1 MTEVLRDLERAR
13 MTAED
18 HRGARFSPYQ
28 LPEQKRQLTWKEV
41 GKVHIQRC
49 VHFRDNV
56 IQPALLALT
65 EARAMIR
72 TQQTNAAY
80 NQIIDAERLLEE
92 EDDTNVS
99 DTDMEDS
106 DTDSDD
112 GPHCVICRSSDRNTR
127 DFFMMV
133 PAGRWEG
140 IAPGGRIV
148 CSLCRRED
156 MGAVEFFS

>member
-92 EDDTNVS
+92 QDDTEEES
-99 DTDMEDS
+99 DADMDESGD
-106 DTDSDD
+106 
-112 GPHCVICRSSDRNTR
+112 PEV
-127 DFFMMV
+127 
-133 PAGRWEG
+133 
-140 IAPGGRIV
+140 
-148 CSLCRRED
+148 
-156 MGAVEFFS
+156 VELEYDPFADVE